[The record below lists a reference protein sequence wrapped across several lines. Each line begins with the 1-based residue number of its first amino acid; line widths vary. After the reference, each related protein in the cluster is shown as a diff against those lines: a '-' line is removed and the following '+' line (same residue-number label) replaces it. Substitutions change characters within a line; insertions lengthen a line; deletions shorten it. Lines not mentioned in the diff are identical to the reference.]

1 MVSIYIR
8 YDEKSIFYR
17 RETYSIL
24 DFLADIG
31 GVQQALI
38 MIGALFLPFIARK
51 LYVASIVKE
60 LYQTKFM
67 RGGNDSGKEN
77 LTSHSHKKIVSI

>member
-1 MVSIYIR
+1 
-8 YDEKSIFYR
+8 
-17 RETYSIL
+17 
-24 DFLADIG
+24 
-31 GVQQALI
+31 

-67 RGGNDSGKEN
+67 RGGNDAARKEN

>member
-1 MVSIYIR
+1 
-8 YDEKSIFYR
+8 
-17 RETYSIL
+17 
-24 DFLADIG
+24 
-31 GVQQALI
+31 

-67 RGGNDSGKEN
+67 RGGNDTGKEN
-77 LTSHSHKKIVSI
+77 LYSHSHKKIVSI

>member
-1 MVSIYIR
+1 M
-8 YDEKSIFYR
+8 
-17 RETYSIL
+17 

-60 LYQTKFM
+60 LYQTKFL
-67 RGGNDSGKEN
+67 RGAEESGQDN
-77 LTSHSHKKIVSI
+77 QINHRNKIASI

>member
-8 YDEKSIFYR
+8 YDNKGIFYR

-31 GVQQALI
+31 GVKEALI
-38 MIGALFLPFIARK
+38 MIGALFLPFISRK
-51 LYVASIVKE
+51 LYVASLVKE
-60 LYQTKFM
+60 LYHTKFM
-67 RGGNDSGKEN
+67 RGGNEN
-77 LTSHSHKKIVSI
+77 G